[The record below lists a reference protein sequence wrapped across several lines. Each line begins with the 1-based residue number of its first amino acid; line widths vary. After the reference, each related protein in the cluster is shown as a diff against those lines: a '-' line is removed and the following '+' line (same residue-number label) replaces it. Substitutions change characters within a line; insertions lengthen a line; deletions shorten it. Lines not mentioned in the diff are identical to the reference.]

1 MPSLIFDEM
10 KPLAFLVF
18 TILLFSCKK
27 DTFITSGNARLSTSA
42 DTLFFDT
49 VFTTVGSV
57 THFFRIYNDNDQ
69 KLKVSTVQLKGG
81 ANSPFKIN
89 VDGNLGPTVSNVEL
103 EANDSTYVFVTVKI
117 DPTATELPFV
127 IRDSILINYNGKDKW
142 IQLEAWGQN
151 ANFFRSR
158 VISTNETWTNNKP
171 YVILGG
177 VQVKEGALL
186 TIQKG
191 CRIYFH
197 ADAPMLVDGTLK
209 VMGEKYDST
218 RVAFR
223 GDRLDEPY
231 RDFPAG
237 WPGIFFREGSRDS
250 ELNFATIRNAY
261 QGIVA
266 DKPSINA
273 NPKVRLTECI
283 IDNCYDAGIFGINSN
298 ISARNCL
305 VSNCGKNVV
314 IIHGGTYDFNH
325 CTVASISNNF
335 ITHKE
340 GVLLVA
346 NFIKEGNT
354 YLTEPLMATF
364 SNSIFWGDNGPVED
378 EVIVSKQGNTFF
390 QVKFDNCLWKVKTN
404 PNGVVATNIISN
416 QDPLFE
422 MIDGQKQL
430 YNFRLQAGSP
440 AINKGFASGVN
451 SDLDGNARPQG
462 LPDLG
467 AYEKQ

>member
-158 VISTNETWTNNKP
+158 VINTN
-171 YVILGG
+171 
-177 VQVKEGALL
+177 
-186 TIQKG
+186 
-191 CRIYFH
+191 
-197 ADAPMLVDGTLK
+197 
-209 VMGEKYDST
+209 
-218 RVAFR
+218 
-223 GDRLDEPY
+223 
-231 RDFPAG
+231 
-237 WPGIFFREGSRDS
+237 
-250 ELNFATIRNAY
+250 
-261 QGIVA
+261 
-266 DKPSINA
+266 
-273 NPKVRLTECI
+273 
-283 IDNCYDAGIFGINSN
+283 
-298 ISARNCL
+298 
-305 VSNCGKNVV
+305 
-314 IIHGGTYDFNH
+314 
-325 CTVASISNNF
+325 
-335 ITHKE
+335 
-340 GVLLVA
+340 
-346 NFIKEGNT
+346 
-354 YLTEPLMATF
+354 
-364 SNSIFWGDNGPVED
+364 
-378 EVIVSKQGNTFF
+378 
-390 QVKFDNCLWKVKTN
+390 
-404 PNGVVATNIISN
+404 
-416 QDPLFE
+416 
-422 MIDGQKQL
+422 
-430 YNFRLQAGSP
+430 
-440 AINKGFASGVN
+440 
-451 SDLDGNARPQG
+451 
-462 LPDLG
+462 
-467 AYEKQ
+467 

>member
-81 ANSPFKIN
+81 SNSAFKIN

-103 EANDSTYVFVTVKI
+103 EANDSAYVFVTVKI
-117 DPTATELPFV
+117 DPSATELPFV

-158 VISTNETWTNNKP
+158 VISTNETWINDKP

-177 VQVKEGALL
+177 VQVKEGTTL

-218 RVAFR
+218 RVVFR
-223 GDRLDEPY
+223 GDRLDVPY
-231 RDFPAG
+231 SDFPAG
-237 WPGIFFREGSRDS
+237 WPGIFSDRVAR
-250 ELNFATIRNAY
+250 
-261 QGIVA
+261 IV
-266 DKPSINA
+266 N
-273 NPKVRLTECI
+273 
-283 IDNCYDAGIFGINSN
+283 
-298 ISARNCL
+298 
-305 VSNCGKNVV
+305 
-314 IIHGGTYDFNH
+314 
-325 CTVASISNNF
+325 
-335 ITHKE
+335 
-340 GVLLVA
+340 
-346 NFIKEGNT
+346 
-354 YLTEPLMATF
+354 
-364 SNSIFWGDNGPVED
+364 
-378 EVIVSKQGNTFF
+378 
-390 QVKFDNCLWKVKTN
+390 
-404 PNGVVATNIISN
+404 
-416 QDPLFE
+416 
-422 MIDGQKQL
+422 
-430 YNFRLQAGSP
+430 
-440 AINKGFASGVN
+440 
-451 SDLDGNARPQG
+451 
-462 LPDLG
+462 
-467 AYEKQ
+467 